1 MALRNDASDV
11 LLREDLGKVALLT
24 LNRPEARNAL
34 SEELLSALQGAL
46 DQIRDNTDL
55 NVVILKASGP
65 GFCAGHDIR
74 EVLDNRSRDYYDS
87 LFAQCTAVMTAI
99 KQLPVPV
106 IAAVQGSAMGAG
118 AQLAATCD
126 LVVASTKARFA
137 TPGVNIGLWCST
149 PSVAVSR
156 SVGQKAA
163 MEMLLTGDMID
174 ADTAQRYGLVN
185 RVVPHEALMDET
197 MALAEKIASR
207 SRLVVGLGK
216 EAFYRQ
222 SEMDIADAYRYTS
235 DVMAHNM
242 LKDDAVE
249 GLNAFLEKRQPGWTN
264 S

>member
-1 MALRNDASDV
+1 MALRNDANDV
-11 LLREDLGKVALLT
+11 LLREDLGRIALLT

-34 SEELLSALQGAL
+34 SEEMLGAL
-46 DQIRDNTDL
+46 TAAFDDIRDDTGVH
-55 NVVILKASGP
+55 VVVLRANGP

-74 EVLDNRSRDYYDS
+74 EVLDNHNRDYYDG
-87 LFAQCTAVMTAI
+87 LFAQCTAMMTAI
-99 KQLPVPV
+99 KELPVPV

-126 LVVASTKARFA
+126 LVLASEEARFA

-163 MEMLLTGDMID
+163 MEMLLTGEMID
-174 ADTAQRYGLVN
+174 AETALRFGLVN
-185 RVVPHEALMDET
+185 RVVPQDALLDEAMT
-197 MALAEKIASR
+197 LAGKIAAR

-222 SEMDIADAYRYTS
+222 SEMDLADAYRYAS
-235 DVMAHNM
+235 DVMVHNM
-242 LKDDAVE
+242 MKNDALE
-249 GLNAFLEKRQPGWTN
+249 GLNAFLEKRQPDWSN

>member
-1 MALRNDASDV
+1 MALRNDANDI
-11 LLREDLGKVALLT
+11 LLREDLGKIALLT

-34 SEELLSALQGAL
+34 SEDMLAALRKAL
-46 DQIRDNTDL
+46 DDIRDNTEIH
-55 NVVILKASGP
+55 VVVLKANGP

-74 EVLDNRSRDYYDS
+74 EVMDNHDRDYYDG
-87 LFAQCTAVMTAI
+87 LFAQCTAMMTAI
-99 KQLPVPV
+99 KELPVPV
-106 IAAVQGSAMGAG
+106 IGVVQGSAMGAG

-126 LVVASTKARFA
+126 LVIASEEARFA

-156 SVGQKAA
+156 SAGQKAA

-174 ADTAQRYGLVN
+174 AETALRFGLVN
-185 RVVPHEALMDET
+185 RVVPHESLMGEA

-222 SEMDIADAYRYTS
+222 GEMELADAYRYAS

-242 LKDDAVE
+242 MKNDALE
-249 GLNAFLEKRQPGWTN
+249 GLNAFLQKRQPDWSN